1 MEGSRTL
8 SDVDKIAGSE
18 TLTVPTPGDTPMR
31 LRFAAFVVCLIACL
45 ASLQAQEPSTE
56 RRPIRL
62 DDLFEIKRV
71 GDPRFSPDSGWV
83 AYTVSESSL
92 EKDRSETSIWMVS
105 TSDGAEMRMTRK
117 GTSGSQ
123 PRWSPDGK
131 YLSFRSGRPQGEFQS
146 GEESSRSQVWLLN
159 RRGGEA
165 QQLTDIEQGVSG
177 HEWSPDGKQLVLLIK
192 DPKPGES
199 EDGQEA
205 EKKPIPWVIDRLQF
219 KRDRIGYLDR
229 LRTHLYLF
237 DVQNRETRQLT
248 FGDYADSEPVWSPDG
263 KWIAFVS
270 NRSQE
275 PDANSNSDIWVLSTV
290 TREARPSLKRIT
302 TNPGSDTNPAWSPDG
317 KYLAHVTI
325 TQPDLIWYAGRKL
338 AISPFAGGRAEIL
351 TADLDRNV
359 SQPRFDPDGK
369 AIYFRAEDG
378 RVYHLAR
385 LELENRRLTRPLGGK
400 LKVSSFTMSPAG
412 RLAVLKSEPRQPN
425 EVFLLDNLPRQ
436 LSFRNSE
443 LLNRLK
449 LGKVEDIRF
458 ASKDGSRIEGFVVKP
473 PDFVEGRR
481 YPTLLRIHGG
491 PVFQFFFDFNFEA
504 QLFASQGYLVVMANP
519 RGSSGYGQEFAM
531 GIWQAWGQKD
541 FEDVMAAVDH
551 AVESGWADPQR
562 LGVGGWSYGGI
573 LTNYVI
579 TQTDRFKAAITGA
592 SEVLYVANY
601 GHDHYQLQWEKELG
615 LPWENREL
623 WERLSPF
630 NYVEKIV
637 TPTLIMGGEKDWNVP
652 ILNSEQLYQALKR
665 LGRETLLVVYPGES
679 HGIRRP
685 TFLKDRRLRA
695 LDWYDKYVKGWQPE
709 AAGN

>member
-1 MEGSRTL
+1 ML
-8 SDVDKIAGSE
+8 
-18 TLTVPTPGDTPMR
+18 
-31 LRFAAFVVCLIACL
+31 LRFTASIACVV
-45 ASLQAQEPSTE
+45 ALQAQELSTE
-56 RRPIRL
+56 RRPIRV
-62 DDLFEIKRV
+62 DDLFEIKRIA
-71 GDPRFSPDSGWV
+71 DPQFSPDSGWV

-92 EKDRSETSIWMVS
+92 ENDSSETSIWMVS
-105 TSDGAEMRMTRK
+105 TSDGDEIRMTGK
-117 GTSGSQ
+117 GTSGTQ

-131 YLSFRSGRPQGEFQS
+131 YLSFRSGRPESEFQGS
-146 GEESSRSQVWLLN
+146 SQSSRSQVWLLD

-165 QQLTDIEQGVSG
+165 RQLTDIAQGVSG
-177 HEWSPDGKQLVLLIK
+177 HEWSPDANRLVLLIK
-192 DPKPGES
+192 DPKPGDS
-199 EDGQEA
+199 EDGENTG
-205 EKKPIPWVIDRLQF
+205 KKLQPWVIDRIQF

-229 LRTHLYLF
+229 RRTHLYLF
-237 DVQNRETRQLT
+237 DLHSKETRQLT
-248 FGDYADSEPVWSPDG
+248 FGDYDDSEPVWSPNG

-270 NRSQE
+270 NRTEE
-275 PDANSNSDIWVLSTV
+275 PDSNSNSDIWVVSPV
-290 TREARPSLKRIT
+290 TREVRPSPRQIT
-302 TNPGSDTNPAWSPDG
+302 TNPGSDTNPTWSPDG

-325 TQPDLIWYAGRKL
+325 TRPDLIWYAGRKL
-338 AISPFAGGRAEIL
+338 ASSPLEGGTAEIL

-359 SQPRFDPDGK
+359 SHPRFDPDGK

-385 LELENRRLTRPLGGK
+385 LELESRRVTRPVGGK
-400 LKVSSFTMSPAG
+400 RMVSAFTMSPAG
-412 RLAVLKSEPRQPN
+412 RLAVLKSEPHQPA
-425 EVFLLDNLPRQ
+425 EVFLLNNFPRQ

-443 LLNRLK
+443 LLSRLE

-458 ASKDGSRIEGFVVKP
+458 ASKDGTRIEGLVVKP

-504 QLFASQGYLVVMANP
+504 QFFASQGYLVVLANP
-519 RGSSGYGQEFAM
+519 RGSSGYEQDFAM

-551 AVESGWADPQR
+551 AVERGWADPQK

-665 LGRETLLVVYPGES
+665 LGRKTLLVVYPGES
-679 HGIRRP
+679 HGGIRRP
-685 TFLKDRRLRA
+685 TFLKDRRQQA
-695 LDWYDKYVKGWQPE
+695 LDWYDTYVRGGQPD
-709 AAGN
+709 GGSR

>member
-1 MEGSRTL
+1 MKETHMLMNFTASI
-8 SDVDKIAGSE
+8 VCVIAF
-18 TLTVPTPGDTPMR
+18 LT
-31 LRFAAFVVCLIACL
+31 A
-45 ASLQAQEPSTE
+45 LQGQEISTE
-56 RRPIRL
+56 RRPIQV
-62 DDLFEIKRV
+62 DDLFVIKRV
-71 GDPRFSPDSGWV
+71 GNPQFSPDSGWV
-83 AYTVSESSL
+83 AYTVSGSSL
-92 EKDRSETSIWMVS
+92 ESDSSQTSIWMAS
-105 TSDGAEMRMTRK
+105 TSDGAEIRMTGK
-117 GTSGSQ
+117 GTSGTQ

-131 YLSFRSGRPQGEFQS
+131 YLSFRSGRAEGEFQGS
-146 GEESSRSQVWLLN
+146 NQSSRSQVWLLD

-165 QQLTDIEQGVSG
+165 RQLTDIAQGVSG
-177 HEWSPDGKQLVLLIK
+177 HEWSPDGRQLVLLIK
-192 DPKPGES
+192 DPKPGDIENG
-199 EDGQEA
+199 ERTAG
-205 EKKPIPWVIDRLQF
+205 KPEPWVIDRLQF

-229 LRTHLYLF
+229 FRTHLYLF
-237 DVQNRETRQLT
+237 DLKSGETRQLT
-248 FGDYADSEPVWSPDG
+248 FGDYDDSEPVWSPDG

-270 NRSQE
+270 NRTEE
-275 PDANSNSDIWVLSTV
+275 PDANSNSDIWVVSTV
-290 TREARPSLKRIT
+290 TRETRPSPRQIT

-325 TQPDLIWYAGRKL
+325 TRPDLIWYAGRKL

-378 RVYHLAR
+378 RAYHLAR
-385 LELENRRLTRPLGGK
+385 LQLETRQLTRPVGGK
-400 LKVSSFTMSPAG
+400 RMVSAFTMSPAG
-412 RLAVLKSEPRQPN
+412 RLAILKSEPHQPG
-425 EVFLLDNLPRQ
+425 EVFLVNHLPRQ
-436 LSFRNSE
+436 LSFRNRG

-449 LGKVEDIRF
+449 LGEVEGIQF
-458 ASKDGSRIEGFVVKP
+458 ASQDGTRIEGFVVKP

-504 QLFASQGYLVVMANP
+504 QFFAAQGYLVVLANP
-519 RGSSGYGQEFAM
+519 RGSSGYGQDFAM

-551 AVESGWADPQR
+551 AVEKGWADPER

-679 HGIRRP
+679 HGGIRRP

-695 LDWYDKYVKGWQPE
+695 LGWYDKYLKGRQPDTT
-709 AAGN
+709 GGHP

>member
-1 MEGSRTL
+1 ML
-8 SDVDKIAGSE
+8 
-18 TLTVPTPGDTPMR
+18 
-31 LRFAAFVVCLIACL
+31 LRFTASIACVVARL
-45 ASLQAQEPSTE
+45 VALQAQELSTE
-56 RRPIRL
+56 RRPIRA
-62 DDLFEIKRV
+62 DDLFEIKRIAY
-71 GDPRFSPDSGWV
+71 PQFSPDSGWV

-92 EKDRSETSIWMVS
+92 ENDSSETSIWMVS
-105 TSDGAEMRMTRK
+105 TSDGDEIRMTGK
-117 GTSGSQ
+117 GTSGTQ

-131 YLSFRSGRPQGEFQS
+131 YLSFRSGRPESEFQGS
-146 GEESSRSQVWLLN
+146 SQSSRSQVWLLD

-165 QQLTDIEQGVSG
+165 RQLTDIAQGVSG

-192 DPKPGES
+192 DPKPGDS
-199 EDGQEA
+199 EDGENTG
-205 EKKPIPWVIDRLQF
+205 KKLQPWVIDRIQF

-229 LRTHLYLF
+229 RRTHLYLF
-237 DVQNRETRQLT
+237 DLHSKETRQLT
-248 FGDYADSEPVWSPDG
+248 FGDYDDSEPVWSPNG

-270 NRSQE
+270 NRTEE
-275 PDANSNSDIWVLSTV
+275 PDSNSNSDIWVVSPV
-290 TREARPSLKRIT
+290 TREVRPSPRQIT
-302 TNPGSDTNPAWSPDG
+302 TNPGSDTNPTWSPDG

-325 TQPDLIWYAGRKL
+325 TRPDLIWYAGRKL
-338 AISPFAGGRAEIL
+338 ASSPLEGGTAEIL

-359 SQPRFDPDGK
+359 SHPRFDPDGK

-385 LELENRRLTRPLGGK
+385 LELESRRVTRPVGGK
-400 LKVSSFTMSPAG
+400 RMVSAFTMSPAG
-412 RLAVLKSEPRQPN
+412 RLAVLKSEPHQPA
-425 EVFLLDNLPRQ
+425 EVFLLNNLPRQ

-443 LLNRLK
+443 LLSRLE

-458 ASKDGSRIEGFVVKP
+458 ASKDGTRIEGFVVKP

-504 QLFASQGYLVVMANP
+504 QFFASQGYLVVLANP
-519 RGSSGYGQEFAM
+519 RGSSGYGQDFAM

-551 AVESGWADPQR
+551 AVERGWADPQK

-601 GHDHYQLQWEKELG
+601 GHDHYQLQWEKELS
-615 LPWENREL
+615 LSWENREL

-665 LGRETLLVVYPGES
+665 LGRKTLLVVYPGES
-679 HGIRRP
+679 HGGIRRP
-685 TFLKDRRLRA
+685 TFLKDRRQRA
-695 LDWYDKYVKGWQPE
+695 LDWYDTYVRGEQPD
-709 AAGN
+709 GGSR

>member
-1 MEGSRTL
+1 ML
-8 SDVDKIAGSE
+8 
-18 TLTVPTPGDTPMR
+18 
-31 LRFAAFVVCLIACL
+31 LRFTASIACVVARL
-45 ASLQAQEPSTE
+45 VALQAQELSTE
-56 RRPIRL
+56 RRPIRA
-62 DDLFEIKRV
+62 DDLFEIKRIAY
-71 GDPRFSPDSGWV
+71 PQFSPDSGWV

-92 EKDRSETSIWMVS
+92 ENDSSETSIWMVS
-105 TSDGAEMRMTRK
+105 TSDGDEIRMTGK
-117 GTSGSQ
+117 GTSGTQ

-131 YLSFRSGRPQGEFQS
+131 YLSFRSGRPESEFQGS
-146 GEESSRSQVWLLN
+146 SQSSRSQVWLLD

-165 QQLTDIEQGVSG
+165 RQLTDIAQGVSG

-192 DPKPGES
+192 DPKPGDS
-199 EDGQEA
+199 EDGENTG
-205 EKKPIPWVIDRLQF
+205 KKLQPWMIDRIQF

-229 LRTHLYLF
+229 RRTHLYLF
-237 DVQNRETRQLT
+237 DLHSKETRQLT
-248 FGDYADSEPVWSPDG
+248 FGDYDDSEPVWSPNG

-270 NRSQE
+270 NRTEE
-275 PDANSNSDIWVLSTV
+275 PDSNSNSDIWVVSPV
-290 TREARPSLKRIT
+290 TREVRPSPRQIT
-302 TNPGSDTNPAWSPDG
+302 TNPGSDTNPTWSPDG

-325 TQPDLIWYAGRKL
+325 TRPDLIWYAGRKL
-338 AISPFAGGRAEIL
+338 ASSPLEGGTAEIL

-359 SQPRFDPDGK
+359 SHPRFDPDGK

-385 LELENRRLTRPLGGK
+385 LELESRRVTRPVGGK
-400 LKVSSFTMSPAG
+400 RMVSAFTMSPAG
-412 RLAVLKSEPRQPN
+412 RLAVLKSEPHQPA
-425 EVFLLDNLPRQ
+425 EVFLLNNLPRQ

-443 LLNRLK
+443 LLSRLE

-458 ASKDGSRIEGFVVKP
+458 ASKDGTRIEGFVVKP

-504 QLFASQGYLVVMANP
+504 QFFASQGYLVVLANP
-519 RGSSGYGQEFAM
+519 RGSSGYGQDFAM

-551 AVESGWADPQR
+551 AVERGWADPQK

-601 GHDHYQLQWEKELG
+601 GHDHYQLQWEKELS
-615 LPWENREL
+615 LSWENREL

-665 LGRETLLVVYPGES
+665 LGRKTLLVVYPGES
-679 HGIRRP
+679 HGGIRRP
-685 TFLKDRRLRA
+685 TFLKDRRQRA
-695 LDWYDKYVKGWQPE
+695 LDWYDTYVRGEQPD
-709 AAGN
+709 GGSR

>member
-1 MEGSRTL
+1 ML
-8 SDVDKIAGSE
+8 
-18 TLTVPTPGDTPMR
+18 
-31 LRFAAFVVCLIACL
+31 LRFTASIACVV
-45 ASLQAQEPSTE
+45 ALQAQELSTE
-56 RRPIRL
+56 RRPIRV
-62 DDLFEIKRV
+62 DDLFEIKRIA
-71 GDPRFSPDSGWV
+71 DPQFSPDSGWV

-92 EKDRSETSIWMVS
+92 ENDSSETSIWMVS
-105 TSDGAEMRMTRK
+105 TSDGDEIRMTGK
-117 GTSGSQ
+117 GTSGTQ

-131 YLSFRSGRPQGEFQS
+131 YLSFRSGRPESEFQDS
-146 GEESSRSQVWLLN
+146 SQSSRSQVWLLD

-165 QQLTDIEQGVSG
+165 RQLTDIAQGVSG
-177 HEWSPDGKQLVLLIK
+177 HEWSPDANRLVLLIK
-192 DPKPGES
+192 DPKPGDS
-199 EDGQEA
+199 EDGENTG
-205 EKKPIPWVIDRLQF
+205 KKLQPWVIDRIQF

-229 LRTHLYLF
+229 RRTHLYLF
-237 DVQNRETRQLT
+237 DLHSKETRQLT
-248 FGDYADSEPVWSPDG
+248 FGDYDDSEPVWSPNG

-270 NRSQE
+270 NRTEE
-275 PDANSNSDIWVLSTV
+275 PDSNSNSDIWVVSPV
-290 TREARPSLKRIT
+290 TREVRPSPRQIT
-302 TNPGSDTNPAWSPDG
+302 TNPGSDTNPTWSPDG

-325 TQPDLIWYAGRKL
+325 TRPDLIWYAGRKL
-338 AISPFAGGRAEIL
+338 ASSPLEGGTAEIL

-359 SQPRFDPDGK
+359 SHPRFDPDGK

-385 LELENRRLTRPLGGK
+385 LELESRRVTRPVGGK
-400 LKVSSFTMSPAG
+400 RMVSAFTMSPAG
-412 RLAVLKSEPRQPN
+412 RLAVLKSEPHQPA
-425 EVFLLDNLPRQ
+425 EVFLLNNFPRQ

-443 LLNRLK
+443 LLSRLE
-449 LGKVEDIRF
+449 LGKFEDIRF
-458 ASKDGSRIEGFVVKP
+458 ASKDGTRIEGLVVKP

-504 QLFASQGYLVVMANP
+504 QFFASQGYLVVLANP
-519 RGSSGYGQEFAM
+519 RGSSGYGQDFAM

-551 AVESGWADPQR
+551 AVERGWADPQK

-637 TPTLIMGGEKDWNVP
+637 TPTLIMGGEKNWNVP

-665 LGRETLLVVYPGES
+665 LGRKTLLVVYPGES
-679 HGIRRP
+679 HGGIRRP
-685 TFLKDRRLRA
+685 TFLKDRRQRA
-695 LDWYDKYVKGWQPE
+695 LDWYDTYVRGGQPD
-709 AAGN
+709 GGSR

>member
-1 MEGSRTL
+1 M
-8 SDVDKIAGSE
+8 
-18 TLTVPTPGDTPMR
+18 P
-31 LRFAAFVVCLIACL
+31 LRFTASAVYLIACL
-45 ASLQAQEPSTE
+45 ASLQAQELSTE
-56 RRPIRL
+56 RRPIQV
-62 DDLFEIKRV
+62 DDLFEIRRV
-71 GDPRFSPDSGWV
+71 GDPQFSPDSGWV
-83 AYTVSESSL
+83 AYTVSESNPES
-92 EKDRSETSIWMVS
+92 DSSETSIWMAS
-105 TSDGAEMRMTRK
+105 TSDGSEIRMTRQ

-131 YLSFRSGRPQGEFQS
+131 YLSFQSGRPAGEFQS
-146 GEESSRSQVWLLN
+146 SGQSSPSQVWLLD

-165 QQLTDIEQGVSG
+165 RQLTSIEQGVSG
-177 HEWSPDGKQLVLLIK
+177 HEWSPDGKLLVLLIK
-192 DPKPGES
+192 DPKPGDSS
-199 EDGQEA
+199 EDG
-205 EKKPIPWVIDRLQF
+205 KKTGKKLEPWVIDRLQF
-219 KRDRIGYLDR
+219 KRDRTGYLDH
-229 LRTHLYLF
+229 LRTHLYRF
-237 DVQNRETRQLT
+237 DVESNETRQVT
-248 FGDYADSEPVWSPDG
+248 FGDYDDSEPFWSPDG

-270 NRSQE
+270 NRSEE

-290 TREARPSLKRIT
+290 TREARPSLRQIT

-325 TQPDLIWYAGRKL
+325 TRPDLIWYAGRKL
-338 AISPFAGGRAEIL
+338 AISPFAGGTAEVL
-351 TADLDRNV
+351 TGDLDRNV
-359 SQPRFDPDGK
+359 SHPAFDPDGK

-385 LELENRRLTRPLGGK
+385 LELESRQLTRPVGGNRM
-400 LKVSSFTMSPAG
+400 VSAFSMSPAG
-412 RLAVLKSEPRQPN
+412 RLAVLKSEPHQPA
-425 EVFLLDNLPRQ
+425 EVFLLNNLPRQ
-436 LSFRNSE
+436 LSFRNRE
-443 LLNRLK
+443 LLSRLR
-449 LGKVEDIRF
+449 LGEVEGIQF
-458 ASKDGSRIEGFVVKP
+458 ASKDGIRIEGLVVKP

-504 QLFASQGYLVVMANP
+504 QLFASQGYLVVLANP
-519 RGSSGYGQEFAM
+519 RGSSGYGQDFAM
-531 GIWQAWGQKD
+531 EIWQAWGQKD

-551 AVESGWADPQR
+551 AVDRGWADPQR

-579 TQTDRFKAAITGA
+579 TKTDRFKAAITGA
-592 SEVLYVANY
+592 SEVLYAANY

-685 TFLKDRRLRA
+685 SFLKDRSLRA
-695 LDWYDKYVKGWQPE
+695 LGWYDKYLKGQPE
-709 AAGN
+709 VTVN

>member
-1 MEGSRTL
+1 ML
-8 SDVDKIAGSE
+8 
-18 TLTVPTPGDTPMR
+18 
-31 LRFAAFVVCLIACL
+31 LRFTAWIVCLVTCL
-45 ASLQAQEPSTE
+45 VGLQAQEQSTK
-56 RRPIRL
+56 RRPIQV

-71 GDPRFSPDSGWV
+71 GDPQFSPDSGWV

-105 TSDGAEMRMTRK
+105 TSDGAEIRMTRK
-117 GTSGSQ
+117 GTSGNQ

-131 YLSFRSGRPQGEFQS
+131 YLSFRSGRPEREFQS
-146 GEESSRSQVWLLN
+146 GEQSSRSQVWLLN

-165 QQLTDIEQGVSG
+165 RQLTDIEQGVSG
-177 HEWSPDGKQLVLLIK
+177 HEWSPDGKQLVLLIN

-199 EDGQEA
+199 EDGQET
-205 EKKPIPWVIDRLQF
+205 EKKPTPWVIDRLQF

-237 DVQNRETRQLT
+237 DVESRETRQLT
-248 FGDYADSEPVWSPDG
+248 FGDYDDSEPVFSPDG

-270 NRSQE
+270 NRTEE
-275 PDANSNSDIWVLSTV
+275 PDANSNSDIWVVSTV
-290 TREARPSLKRIT
+290 TRETRSWPRQIT

-325 TQPDLIWYAGRKL
+325 TRPDLIWYAGRKL
-338 AISPFAGGRAEIL
+338 AMAPFAGGRAEIL

-359 SQPRFDPDGK
+359 SHPHFDPDGK

-378 RVYHLAR
+378 RAYHLAR
-385 LELENRRLTRPLGGK
+385 LELKSLRLTRPVGGRRM
-400 LKVSSFTMSPAG
+400 VSAFTMSPAG
-412 RLAVLKSEPRQPN
+412 RLAVLKSEPHQPA
-425 EVFLLDNLPRQ
+425 EVFLLNNLPRQ
-436 LSFRNSE
+436 LSFRNRE
-443 LLNRLK
+443 LLSRLK
-449 LGKVEDIRF
+449 LGEVEGIQF
-458 ASKDGSRIEGFVVKP
+458 SSQDGTRIEGFVVKP

-504 QLFASQGYLVVMANP
+504 QFFAAQGYLVVLANP
-519 RGSSGYGQEFAM
+519 RGSSGYGQDFAM
-531 GIWQAWGQKD
+531 EIWQAWGQKD

-551 AVESGWADPQR
+551 AVERGWADPER

-623 WERLSPF
+623 WEQLSPF

-679 HGIRRP
+679 HGGIRRP

-695 LDWYDKYVKGWQPE
+695 LDWYDKYVKGRQPD
-709 AAGN
+709 ATGDHP